1 MLLRLALL
9 AVLVAPQTADPT
21 LPSANVR
28 ARFTVEGIGVQ
39 VYHCVQQNGAFI
51 WEFQE
56 PAATLFD
63 PATHQQVGMHAAGPT
78 WTWADGSAITG
89 KVVQKQPATDPANI
103 PWLLLQASPSG
114 DTTGALTGITLVRRS
129 NTAAGIA
136 PASTVCD
143 AQNLNVVL
151 KVPYQATYTFYEPAK

>member
-1 MLLRLALL
+1 MLLHVALL
-9 AVLVAPQTADPT
+9 ATLAAPQLSDPT
-21 LPSANVR
+21 LPPVNVR

-39 VYHCVQQNGAFI
+39 VYHCVQPDGAFT

-63 PATHQQVGMHAAGPT
+63 PATHQQVGTHAAGPT
-78 WTWADGSAITG
+78 WTWADGSAVIG
-89 KVVQKQPATDPANI
+89 KIVQKLPSPDPANI

-114 DTTGALTGITLVRRS
+114 ETTGALTGIVMVRRS
-129 NTAAGIA
+129 NTAAGVP
-136 PASTVCD
+136 PASSVCD
-143 AQNLNVVL
+143 AHNLNVVL